1 MKLPSYHSAM
11 IEWRKIPGY
20 AAMLVFGRAFIP
32 KRPGRSIALED
43 LVQRYPDKFPPGDG
57 AGLS

>member
-1 MKLPSYHSAM
+1 M
-11 IEWRKIPGY
+11 IEWRKILGY
-20 AAMLVFGRAFIP
+20 AAMLVFGRAFNP
-32 KRPGRSIALED
+32 KRPGRSIALDD